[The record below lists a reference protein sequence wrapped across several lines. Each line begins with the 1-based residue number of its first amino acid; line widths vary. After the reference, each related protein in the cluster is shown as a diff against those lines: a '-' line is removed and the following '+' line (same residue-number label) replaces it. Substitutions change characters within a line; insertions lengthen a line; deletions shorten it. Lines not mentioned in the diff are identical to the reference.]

1 MSVHYSR
8 TAALRGPSDGPVL
21 TVDHVLAY
29 KRALREIGRPAT
41 HREVVERLGYDLEGL
56 GLKALLTSA
65 GGWIECSPFS
75 WSEPMRFRLPSS
87 TSTA

>member
-1 MSVHYSR
+1 MSTHDSR
-8 TAALRGPSDGPVL
+8 TAALREPSTDRVL

-41 HREVVERLGYDLEGL
+41 HEEIVARLGYDLEGL

-87 TSTA
+87 TVAA